1 MAERWQHGCT
11 LCLPQEEKCRVFWPY
26 YVGYYRNASCV
37 LILLCRLLQK
47 RVVCSKIYVF
57 IYITDSMC
65 INHSCK
71 SNGYSL
77 KNCEIN
83 PVKNDFKILSM
94 VVKRRLSRS
103 MYTRAVSY
111 GFYTKAIWVSRGCR
125 ADFSVCFQVFDSK

>member
-1 MAERWQHGCT
+1 
-11 LCLPQEEKCRVFWPY
+11 
-26 YVGYYRNASCV
+26 
-37 LILLCRLLQK
+37 
-47 RVVCSKIYVF
+47 
-57 IYITDSMC
+57 MC

-111 GFYTKAIWVSRGCR
+111 GFYTKAIWVNRGCR
-125 ADFSVCFQVFDSK
+125 ADFSVCLTVSNLGYLQLVKNLNPYDIPHTSLQSIYRTSVISKPEPVVKNCMPTSKLITVNSENYY